1 MQYLLHFD
9 SRPSKSGI
17 KGGQG
22 SVADYAEDFAA
33 FTGAQGGGGIILMC
47 VCEGTSK
54 EARVVWR
61 TIQRTLLLSR
71 CLAA

>member
-1 MQYLLHFD
+1 MSCCLQYLLHFD

-33 FTGAQGGGGIILMC
+33 FTGAQGGGGDHPHVC
-47 VCEGTSK
+47 V
-54 EARVVWR
+54 
-61 TIQRTLLLSR
+61 
-71 CLAA
+71 